1 MTDPKPDTR
10 GSRKA
15 LGAENARL
23 KSKVGRLCIENN
35 GLRDELALMTKAFEL
50 ATAHGHSYQVEGWGG
65 RWKTRTVSAAEYRE
79 LLMSRAK
86 DALTPNPEEDYG
98 PHT

>member
-1 MTDPKPDTR
+1 MTLDPKPDTR

-35 GLRDELALMTKAFEL
+35 RLRAAVGQCVRAIDQLLPGMRHIPCDVGLINQALI
-50 ATAHGHSYQVEGWGG
+50 TA
-65 RWKTRTVSAAEYRE
+65 RP
-79 LLMSRAK
+79 LI
-86 DALTPNPEEDYG
+86 EES
-98 PHT
+98 T

>member
-1 MTDPKPDTR
+1 MTLDPKPDTR

-35 GLRDELALMTKAFEL
+35 ELRDQLALMTKAFEL
-50 ATAHGHSYQVEGWGG
+50 ATANGLTYQVEGWGG
-65 RWKTRTVSAAEYRE
+65 SHENPNRVCGRVSRK
-79 LLMSRAK
+79 RAV
-86 DALTPNPEEDYG
+86 PGQGRINPQPGGG
-98 PHT
+98 P